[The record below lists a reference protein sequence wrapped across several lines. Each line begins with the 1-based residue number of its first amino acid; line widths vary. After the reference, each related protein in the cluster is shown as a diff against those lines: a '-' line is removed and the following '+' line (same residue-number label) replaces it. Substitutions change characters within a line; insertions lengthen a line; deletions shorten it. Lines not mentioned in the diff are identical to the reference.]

1 MPPTGLLLRALLA
14 WPLLMAASSVALAQA
29 DATAEAPDN
38 QHYALRTEAG
48 LEIDSNAHRAEN
60 LTGAVNP
67 PLVASA
73 LERLVLSWTLS
84 DLIADGQLVA
94 LAATAAAKLFDA
106 PAARDEDVAIAQS
119 SAAWQRRLGAA
130 DTLALS
136 GAYYEA
142 FQRSSL
148 SSPDLTQASERRDFR
163 SLAPTLKLGLGL
175 GDGLDLAIAVGYRW
189 FVFKPDRDYDF
200 AAPVGGLDLRWTRQ
214 PEDGADFEATLGASA
229 EHRTFGGPAL
239 TEVCSPPS
247 TPGLPCSGPE
257 TRVDDFLLAHLDVIR
272 TGRVLVGAGY
282 AFQANRSNSAGET
295 VRRHFLS
302 ARFAAGLP
310 LGLAFAARGE
320 LLLASYAEQL
330 PVGQLSPGSPF
341 VSIED
346 ENRSSVRI
354 DLSRGLGDRL
364 RAVARYTFYANEIT
378 AAPIS
383 YRRQTLLLSL
393 TYSAEK

>member
-1 MPPTGLLLRALLA
+1 MPPAGPLLRALLA
-14 WPLLMAASSVALAQA
+14 WPLLAAASSVALAQA
-29 DATAEAPDN
+29 DATAEAPDDER
-38 QHYALRTEAG
+38 YTLRAEAG
-48 LEIDSNAHRAEN
+48 LEIDSNAHRAEI

-84 DLIADGQLVA
+84 DLIADGQAVA
-94 LAATAAAKLFDA
+94 LSATAAAKRFDA

-119 SAAWQRRLGAA
+119 SAAWQRSLGAA
-130 DTLALS
+130 GTLALS

-142 FQRSSL
+142 FQRPSA
-148 SSPDLTQASERRDFR
+148 DLTQASQRRDFR
-163 SLAPTLKLGLGL
+163 SLAPTVRLGLGL
-175 GDGLDLAIAVGYRW
+175 GDGLDLAAAVGYRW

-200 AAPVGGLDLRWTRQ
+200 AAPVAGLDLRWTRQ
-214 PEDGADFEATLGASA
+214 PEDGADWEATLGASV

-247 TPGLPCSGPE
+247 TSGLPCSGRQ
-257 TRVDDFLLAHLDVIR
+257 TRVDDLLLAHLDAVR

-282 AFQANRSNSAGET
+282 AFQANLSNSSGET
-295 VRRHFLS
+295 VTRHFLS
-302 ARFAAGLP
+302 ARLATALP

-320 LLLASYAEQL
+320 LLLASYADQL

-393 TYSAEK
+393 TYSVEK